1 MSCFYAPLLAHTR
14 ARLVCPS
21 ICAIDARLGGAVE
34 SNAHSSVWA
43 PAKHT
48 SRACRPLARA
58 ARAARPKDGME
69 HSPRAREGFQSRR
82 AHRPPARATA

>member
-43 PAKHT
+43 PAKPGTRRTAHW
-48 SRACRPLARA
+48 P
-58 ARAARPKDGME
+58 ARPPLPVLRME
-69 HSPRAREGFQSRR
+69 WSTLREGEGFQSRW